1 MVTSSDVLYLY
12 DLQKDENHPEQPLKI
27 VNTIP
32 FRNEHEY
39 SNPISS
45 FDWNRCD
52 PSKIAVSS
60 VDSTVTI
67 LDINRQ
73 CLTTQIIA
81 HDKAVYDVSFAPN
94 ESMFASCGEDGS
106 VRIFDINNLEKS
118 NIIHE
123 SNGVPLIRIS
133 WDVND
138 RNLLALI
145 TEENSSVLLLDI
157 RKANQFVGE
166 LKQEKPV
173 IGLAWNAK

>member
-1 MVTSSDVLYLY
+1 M
-12 DLQKDENHPEQPLKI
+12 
-27 VNTIP
+27 
-32 FRNEHEY
+32 
-39 SNPISS
+39 
-45 FDWNRCD
+45 
-52 PSKIAVSS
+52 
-60 VDSTVTI
+60 
-67 LDINRQ
+67 
-73 CLTTQIIA
+73 LTTQIIA

-118 NIIHE
+118 NIIYE

-157 RKANQFVGE
+157 RKAN
-166 LKQEKPV
+166 
-173 IGLAWNAK
+173 